1 MINFSLINNLI
12 SAVGADDVELIL
24 EYLKRYD
31 PQVEAYDA
39 IVRDLVYKA
48 MNYYR
53 DFILP
58 RKQYRRPNPAE
69 AALLQQLREILAA
82 SASTDENELQSLPFE
97 VARTSGMAPKD
108 FFQLFYETVF
118 GQARGPRFG
127 TFVLLVGKEK
137 AVSMLDAVCGK

>member
-1 MINFSLINNLI
+1 MKPLPSDMAI
-12 SAVGADDVELIL
+12 STAFFPTE
-24 EYLKRYD
+24 
-31 PQVEAYDA
+31 
-39 IVRDLVYKA
+39 KA
-48 MNYYR
+48 S
-53 DFILP
+53 
-58 RKQYRRPNPAE
+58 
-69 AALLQQLREILAA
+69 